1 MSKVNT
7 TFFLEFLGIP
17 SHALPFPYQTS
28 ASLCFNGFICLPS
41 VGTLCSC
48 VQISGAHV
56 TSMSSV
62 FHMLA
67 PWDLS
72 PQQHLNVLCPQVPI
86 SLPALQ
92 GWWESFLI

>member
-28 ASLCFNGFICLPS
+28 ASLCFNGLIRLPS

-56 TSMSSV
+56 TSVSSVSSV

-72 PQQHLNVLCPQVPI
+72 LQQHLNVLCPQVPI

-92 GWWESFLI
+92 E